1 MQTFIKTLVEQR
13 YCQQLQKYLKTLAL
27 SFSGCMNTGSGWC
40 TCLKNYKTPFLQG
53 IKKSFHLITK
63 MGLKPHQ
70 SFFQKFFSTNMVAR
84 GVQFFCILEG
94 ATGPLIKQ

>member
-70 SFFQKFFSTNMVAR
+70 SFFQNFF
-84 GVQFFCILEG
+84 QQI
-94 ATGPLIKQ
+94 

>member
-27 SFSGCMNTGSGWC
+27 SFSGCMNTGWC
-40 TCLKNYKTPFLQG
+40 TCLKNYKMPFLQG
-53 IKKSFHLITK
+53 IKKSFRLITE

-70 SFFQKFFSTNMVAR
+70 NFFQNFFQQIWS
-84 GVQFFCILEG
+84 LEEFKVF
-94 ATGPLIKQ
+94 AKALNNK